1 MSLTKFEL
9 KKIVCSPIVFIASAV
24 LLLLNIYSLL
34 FSSQTGYRAIQSP
47 FNTNIAQLQENGSKF
62 AGAISNEWYNMH
74 IKEHQSFIDNPAN
87 QVSEDE
93 KQVIREELLEKG
105 YSGREIENMGNYI
118 YLKEEILSSNE
129 YQKYEDVEFSAG
141 FYDKAKQ
148 CSKMFAYEYRNLYPG
163 DKGEVLAEKAEDMYN
178 NLADN
183 YTAYYNYDWG
193 YWKLRNLHMSYP
205 FSIGLL
211 VLIGLSPLFS
221 AEYSRKTDVLILSS
235 KHGKKKLIFSKIKA
249 GLIFAVGIW
258 AVIEIVNTLIVFG
271 IYGTTGAEAYWQNFF
286 MDYAPFPFNQLQITL
301 VTIATSL
308 IGTIYFASVMM
319 LISVCSKNQFISLL
333 VGGIILLVPC
343 LNFSFTDSD
352 SVQNIYYF
360 SPSRMITA
368 INEWQRFDLIYLFGN
383 AIPVQYVIVVTA
395 VAISLAA
402 MLLCCLTF
410 KRKQVEN

>member
-9 KKIVCSPIVFIASAV
+9 KKIVYSPIVFIASAV

-34 FSSQTGYRAIQSP
+34 FSSQTGYTAIQSP
-47 FNTNIAQLQENGSKF
+47 FDTNIVQLQENGSEF
-62 AGAISNEWYNMH
+62 AGAISDEWYNMH
-74 IKEHQSFIDNPAN
+74 IKEHQSLLDNPEN
-87 QVSEDE
+87 QVSEYE

-105 YSGREIENMGNYI
+105 YSEQEIENMGNYI

-129 YQKYEDVEFSAG
+129 YQKYEDVEFSAE

-148 CSKMFAYEYRNLYPG
+148 CGKMFVYEYRSLYPG

-221 AEYSRKTDVLILSS
+221 AEYSRKTDALILSS

-258 AVIEIVNTLIVFG
+258 AVIEIVNTMIVFG

-343 LNFSFTDSD
+343 LNFSFTDSN

-360 SPSRMITA
+360 TPSRMITA

>member
-9 KKIVCSPIVFIASAV
+9 KKIVCSPIVFIAFAV
-24 LLLLNIYSLL
+24 LLLINIYSLL
-34 FSSQTGYRAIQSP
+34 FSSQTGYKAIQSP
-47 FNTNIAQLQENGSKF
+47 FDTNIAQLQENGSEF
-62 AGAISNEWYNMH
+62 AGAISDEWYNMH
-74 IKEHQSFIDNPAN
+74 IKELQSLIDNSEN
-87 QVSEDE
+87 QVSDDK
-93 KQVIREELLEKG
+93 KQAIREELLEKG
-105 YSGREIENMGNYI
+105 CSEQEIENMGNYI

-129 YQKYEDVEFSAG
+129 YQRYEDVEFSAG
-141 FYDKAKQ
+141 FYDNARQ
-148 CSKMFAYEYRNLYPG
+148 CGKMLSYEYKNLYPA
-163 DKGEVLAEKAEDMYN
+163 DKGEVLAKKTEEMYN
-178 NLADN
+178 ALADN

-193 YWKLRNLHMSYP
+193 YWKLRNFHMSYP

-221 AEYSRKTDVLILSS
+221 AEYSKKTDALILSS
-235 KHGKKKLIFSKIKA
+235 KYGKKKLIFAKIKA
-249 GLIFAVGIW
+249 GLIYAVGIW

-308 IGTIYFASVMM
+308 LGTIYYASVMM
-319 LISVCSKNQFISLL
+319 FISVCSKNQFASLL

-352 SVQNIYYF
+352 LVQNLYF
-360 SPSRMITA
+360 FTPPRMITA
-368 INEWQRFDLIYLFGN
+368 INEWQRFDLLYLFGN
-383 AIPVQYVIVVTA
+383 AVPVQYVIILTVVI
-395 VAISLAA
+395 ISLVA
-402 MLLCCLTF
+402 MLLCCLLF